1 MIVLLTAYSF
11 DPLRNLL
18 AERIISTSENDP
30 AKQKS
35 QLDLCGSRGT
45 GGVLTFGQSNALEIF
60 DLEEDE
66 DADDDSDEEIDD
78 AE

>member
-1 MIVLLTAYSF
+1 MLTALSSL
-11 DPLRNLL
+11 PVQLL
-18 AERIISTSENDP
+18 AERVIDSSNP
-30 AKQKS
+30 ATQRS

-45 GGVLTFGQSNALEIF
+45 GGVLTFGQFNSLEIF

-66 DADDDSDEEIDD
+66 DADSDEEIDD